1 MMSPIGINQFKVGG
15 RYLDAVGRK
24 WEVRQIFKVN
34 GWLCLML
41 SRWTP
46 ATLFGLT
53 TRWHPVHPAIV
64 EDDGKTATVLLD
76 EGFTTL
82 YAEEVKDD

>member
-1 MMSPIGINQFKVGG
+1 MMSPIGTNQFKVGET
-15 RYLDAVGRK
+15 YFDAVGRR
-24 WEVRQIFKVN
+24 WNVRQIFKVN
-34 GWLCLML
+34 GWPCLML

-46 ATLFGLT
+46 TMMFGLT
-53 TRWHPVHPAIV
+53 NEWHPGIV

-82 YAEEVKDD
+82 YAEEEK

>member
-1 MMSPIGINQFKVGG
+1 MSQIGTNQFKIGE
-15 RYLDAVGRK
+15 RYSDAVGRK
-24 WEVRQIFKVN
+24 WEVRQFFNVN

-46 ATLFGLT
+46 MTLFGLT
-53 TRWHPVHPAIV
+53 NEWHPGIV
-64 EDDGKTATVLLD
+64 EDDGRTATVLLD

-82 YAEEVKDD
+82 YAEEAGE

>member
-1 MMSPIGINQFKVGG
+1 MSQIGTNQFKIGE
-15 RYLDAVGRK
+15 RYSDAVGRK
-24 WEVRQIFKVN
+24 WEVRQFFNVN

-46 ATLFGLT
+46 VTLFGLT
-53 TRWHPVHPAIV
+53 NEWHPGIV

-82 YAEEVKDD
+82 YAEEAEE